1 MNSTKLFDLSGK
13 TALITGSSEGLGLAM
28 ARGLAAAGAQIVL
41 NGRDEKKLAKAAKS
55 FVESGHKVKARAF
68 DVADEKAVLAAFGR
82 FDAEDIAI
90 DILVNNAG
98 VQFRKPMVDLATD
111 EWRRVV
117 DIHLTGTFQI
127 GREAAKR
134 MIKRGR
140 GGKIV
145 NIASLASEVA
155 RATIAPYTAAK
166 GAVKMLTRSMAA
178 EWAKHNIQANAIGPG
193 FIATEMNRALLDD
206 PKFDAW
212 VKGRTPSGRWGEPDD
227 LIGVTVFLASPASD
241 YVNGQTIYVDGGL
254 LAVI

>member
-1 MNSTKLFDLSGK
+1 MNSSKLFDLSGK

-28 ARGLAAAGAQIVL
+28 ARGLAAAGARIVL
-41 NGRDEKKLAKAAKS
+41 NGRDEKKLAKAAKA
-55 FVESGHKVKARAF
+55 FAESGRQVKAHAF
-68 DVADEKAVLAAFGR
+68 DVADEKAVLAAFEH
-82 FDAEDIAI
+82 FDAEGVEI
-90 DILVNNAG
+90 DVLINNAG
-98 VQFRKPMVDLATD
+98 VQFRKPMVDLTTE

-117 DIHLTGTFQI
+117 DIHLTGSFQI

-140 GGKIV
+140 GGKII

-166 GAVKMLTRSMAA
+166 GAIKMLTRSMAA

-193 FIATEMNRALLDD
+193 FIATEMNRALIDD

-212 VKGRTPSGRWGEPDD
+212 VKGRTPSGRWGVPDD